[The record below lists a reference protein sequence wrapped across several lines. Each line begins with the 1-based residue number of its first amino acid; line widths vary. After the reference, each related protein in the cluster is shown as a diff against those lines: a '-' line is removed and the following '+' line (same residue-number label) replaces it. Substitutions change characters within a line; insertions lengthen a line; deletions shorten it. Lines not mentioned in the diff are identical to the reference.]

1 MKRRISSSTMDN
13 ILNNFNAEAVEMAE
27 TEMETEMVNEDI
39 CASCNALLQISED
52 GFKVCSSVTCGRIYK
67 NILDHTAEWR
77 NYSEN
82 ASDPTRCGMPINP
95 LLRESSYGCRVIA
108 KGYTTYEM
116 RKIMRYTEWQSMPYK
131 EKSQY
136 DEFERIKMMAA
147 NSGIS
152 KCIVNDALSIHN
164 KISKE
169 KTFRAQNRDGIIA
182 ASLYI
187 SCKMNDYPRTAKEI
201 AQIFNLNKSSATR
214 GCKNATLI
222 LNKIERNLDGEEK
235 TSMCHIKPIT
245 FISRYCSRL
254 NLNAELT
261 KLCQFIALQIEKN
274 NLIPENTPH
283 SIATGIIYFV
293 SQTCN
298 LNISKKDVRAI
309 SDISEVTIN
318 KCCNKL
324 KQYQDKIVPKC
335 IIDKYA
341 KI

>member
-1 MKRRISSSTMDN
+1 MKKRISSRKMDS
-13 ILNNFNAEAVEMAE
+13 ILSSFQ
-27 TEMETEMVNEDI
+27 TEKEEIEEKEEEEI
-39 CASCNALLQISED
+39 EKGLCASCLSILKLSED
-52 GFKVCSSVTCGRIYK
+52 GYMVCSSVTCGRIYK
-67 NILDHTAEWR
+67 DILDHTAEWR

-95 LLRESSYGCRVIA
+95 LLRESSYGCRVVS
-108 KGYTTYEM
+108 KGFTTYEM

-147 NSGIS
+147 NAGIS
-152 KCIVNDALSIHN
+152 KCIVNDALTMHN

-187 SCKMNDYPRTAKEI
+187 SCKKNKYPRTAKEI
-201 AQIFNLNKSSATR
+201 AQIFHLDKSSATR

-222 LNKIERNLDGEEK
+222 LNKLERNLEGENK

-245 FISRYCSRL
+245 FIDRYCSRL

-274 NLIPENTPH
+274 HFIPENTPH

-293 SQTCN
+293 SQICN
-298 LNISKKDVRAI
+298 LNISKKDVRMV

-318 KCCNKL
+318 KCCKKL
-324 KQYQDKIVPKC
+324 KKYEQEIVPKC
-335 IIDKYA
+335 ILEKYG
-341 KI
+341 KG

>member
-1 MKRRISSSTMDN
+1 MKKRISTRMMDS
-13 ILNNFNAEAVEMAE
+13 ILNSFQVEE
-27 TEMETEMVNEDI
+27 GEEESEEEIEKGLCT
-39 CASCNALLQISED
+39 SCLSILKLSED
-52 GFKVCSSVTCGRIYK
+52 GYMVCSSVTCGRIYK
-67 NILDHTAEWR
+67 DILDHTAEWR

-95 LLRESSYGCRVIA
+95 LLRESSYGCRVVS
-108 KGYTTYEM
+108 KGITTYEM

-147 NSGIS
+147 NAGIS
-152 KCIVNDALSIHN
+152 KCIVNDALTMHN

-187 SCKMNDYPRTAKEI
+187 SCKKNKYPRTAKEI
-201 AQIFNLNKSSATR
+201 AQIFHLDKSSATR

-222 LNKIERNLDGEEK
+222 LNKLERNLEGQNK

-245 FISRYCSRL
+245 FIDRYCSRL

-293 SQTCN
+293 SQICN
-298 LNISKKDVRAI
+298 LNISKKDVRVV

-318 KCCNKL
+318 KCCKKL
-324 KQYQDKIVPKC
+324 KKYENTIIPKC
-335 IIDKYA
+335 IIEKYG
-341 KI
+341 KG